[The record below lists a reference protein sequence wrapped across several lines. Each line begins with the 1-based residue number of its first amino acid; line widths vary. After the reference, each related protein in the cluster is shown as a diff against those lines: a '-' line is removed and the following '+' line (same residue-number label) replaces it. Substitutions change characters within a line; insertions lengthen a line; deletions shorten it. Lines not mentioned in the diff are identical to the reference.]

1 MKQILSAFF
10 LLCSTSLLAQKDGEQ
25 PYATHRF
32 TEKLSNVRSETSGG
46 NISVR
51 GESGTASRVEMYVS
65 ANNSRNNPLS
75 KETIKQKLEQDYELS
90 IAVSGSTLSVVAKP
104 KNRNNRDWDWKQAL
118 NISFRI
124 YVPNAVSTD
133 LATSGGNIA
142 LSDLNGSQ
150 EFRTSGGN
158 LTIDHVTGKINGR
171 TSGGNIKIR
180 DSKEDIDLSTSGG
193 NITAEACS
201 GTLHLG
207 TSGGNLNL
215 SELKGTVRANTSGG
229 SVHGDHISGDLV
241 THTSGGGI
249 NLKEISAGIDAST
262 SGGNIDVSL
271 SDVTKS
277 VKLSNSGGNISLRL
291 PKNKG
296 MDLRLTGDRI
306 QSETLANFKGSQDK
320 ERIEGSVN
328 GGGVSVRANANSGT
342 IRLVMQ

>member
-1 MKQILSAFF
+1 MKRILPALL
-10 LLCSTSLLAQKDGEQ
+10 LLCSTQILAQKDGEQ

-46 NISVR
+46 NITVE
-51 GESGTASRVEMYVS
+51 GEAGTVSRVEMFVS

-75 KETIKQKLEQDYELS
+75 KETIKQKLEQDYELT
-90 IAVSGSTLSVVAKP
+90 IAVSGSTLNVIAKP

-118 NISFRI
+118 SISFKV
-124 YVPNAVSTD
+124 YVPTAVSTD
-133 LATSGGNIA
+133 LATSGGNIS
-142 LSDLNGSQ
+142 LNDLTGTQ

-171 TSGGNIKIR
+171 TSGGNIRIR
-180 DSKEDIDLSTSGG
+180 DSKENIDLSTSGG
-193 NITAEACS
+193 NIDAERCS
-201 GTLHLG
+201 GTLNLG
-207 TSGGNLNL
+207 TSGGNLDL
-215 SELKGTVRANTSGG
+215 AELKGNIRATTSGG
-229 SVHGDHISGDLV
+229 SIHGDHVSGDLV

-249 NLKEISAGIDAST
+249 HLKEISAGIDAST

-271 SDVTKS
+271 TDVTRT

-296 MDLRLTGDRI
+296 IDLRLSADRI
-306 QSETLANFKGSQDK
+306 QYESLANFKGSQDK

-328 GGGVSVRANANSGT
+328 GGGVAVKANANSGT